1 MESGYI
7 SLVELAEK
15 LKTIQQV
22 SFKMVLLQNKEGQ
35 WLLHIL
41 VVDVLPEA
49 LQSTSPTYCYDYDS
63 IAFIAGIL
71 SGSDIGAWLLN
82 KAGKIDN
89 YNFQYVFQ
97 QDVTNVNVYWTRYH
111 SHATT
116 RLSKIEYPFTLYE
129 LPQSSNA
136 LGFPSGIL
144 VNDNCPFFP
153 SVQYAISQLIYGAA
167 NPYQLREPH
176 QAFFV
181 SFVHDEA
188 RIKHIEVSPLLL
200 SVDVDGT
207 NVIGTR
213 LQIYGPP
220 ELELDTVVSQA
231 ERIDCLLPQGMPLD
245 VWIVL
250 SRGNEWLDYFSLT
263 QRWSPFGARKDD
275 VTFSPPDMRTQIQ
288 ELIAQGEGLTV
299 EFKREIPQNHDQMLK
314 TVAAF
319 ANGIGG
325 VILLGVANGSG
336 DIVGIN
342 INGDITLEKDRIT
355 NMVRNIVY
363 PDPNIRIEHADIDEK
378 LVIAVYVDKGVSPLY
393 GLHPN
398 KLEVYVRRGAT
409 TFRARTEEIVA
420 FVQAKQ
426 QEKRYPL

>member
-7 SLVELAEK
+7 SLVELSEK
-15 LKTIQQV
+15 LKTIQYV

-49 LQSTSPTYCYDYDS
+49 LQSNAPTYCYDYSS
-63 IAFIAGIL
+63 IAFIAGKI
-71 SGSDIGAWLLN
+71 SGADIGAWLLN
-82 KAGKIDN
+82 KVGRIDSFD
-89 YNFQYVFQ
+89 FQYNFQ

-116 RLSKIEYPFTLYE
+116 RLSKIEYPFTLIE
-129 LPQSSNA
+129 LPQTSNVV
-136 LGFPSGIL
+136 GFPSGIL

-153 SVQYAISQLIYGAA
+153 SVQYAISQLIYGVA
-167 NPYQLREPH
+167 NPFQLREPH

-207 NVIGTR
+207 NVIGTK

-220 ELELDTVVSQA
+220 ELKLDLVVSQT

-250 SRGNEWLDYFSLT
+250 SRGNEWLDYSYLT
-263 QRWSPFGARKDD
+263 QRWSPFGAQQDN
-275 VTFSPPDMRTQIQ
+275 VTFSSPDMRTQVQ

-299 EFKREIPQNHDQMLK
+299 EFKQEIPQNHDKMLK
-314 TVAAF
+314 TVSAF

-325 VILLGVANGSG
+325 VILLGVVNGSG
-336 DIVGIN
+336 EIVGLN
-342 INGDITLEKDRIT
+342 ITGDINQEKDRIT

-363 PDPNIRIEHADIDEK
+363 PDPNIRIEYADIDGK
-378 LVIAVYVDKGVSPLY
+378 LVIAVYVEKGVSPLY

-398 KLEVYVRRGAT
+398 KIEVYVRRGAT

-420 FVQAKQ
+420 FIQAKQ
-426 QEKRYPL
+426 QVKRYPL